1 MISASEMKT
10 GITIRL
16 NNELYKVLSTE
27 LKAGTAKFG
36 SMVHTKLRN
45 LRTHSL
51 TEQRFHPDDK
61 IEDVIVEGVTMEFIY
76 QDGKSFCF
84 MHPETYDQI
93 LIEQEKLGNFSK
105 FITPGLKLK
114 IEFYEGE
121 PIDVIIPK
129 TVEIK
134 VESTGEGIKGEFDA
148 AYKSAILENG
158 MEIMVPQ
165 FIKPGDIV
173 RIDVETKKYL
183 DRIKD

>member
-1 MISASEMKT
+1 MVSASDIKT
-10 GITIRL
+10 GMIIKL

-36 SMVHTKLRN
+36 SMVHAKLRN

-61 IEDVIVEGVTMEFIY
+61 IEDIVVEVVTMEFIY
-76 QDGKSFCF
+76 QDGRSLCF

-93 LIEQEKLGNFSK
+93 LIDQEKLGNFGK
-105 FITPGLKLK
+105 FITPGVKLK

-134 VESTGEGIKGEFDA
+134 VKSTGEGIKGEFDA

-158 MEIMVPQ
+158 IEVMVPQ
-165 FIKPGDIV
+165 FIKSGDIV

-183 DRIKD
+183 DRVKG

>member
-1 MISASEMKT
+1 MVQASELRIGMIIKLHNEIYKVISAE
-10 GITIRL
+10 I
-16 NNELYKVLSTE
+16 
-27 LKAGTAKFG
+27 KAGTAKFG
-36 SMVHTKLRN
+36 SIVHAKLRN

-51 TEQRFHPDDK
+51 TEQRFHPNDK
-61 IEDVIVEGVTMEFIY
+61 IEDVIVDVVPMEFLY
-76 QDGKSFCF
+76 QDGRNFCF

-93 LIEQEKLGNFSK
+93 LIGTEKLGEFSK
-105 FITPGLKLK
+105 FLTPGAKLK
-114 IEFYEGE
+114 VEFYEGE

-134 VESTGEGIKGEFDA
+134 VTSTGEGLKGEFDA

-165 FIKPGDIV
+165 FIKSGDII

-183 DRIKD
+183 DRVKS